1 MSSKFS
7 LENDVG
13 GKLTLKNFD
22 TMHLK
27 IQLSIQSA
35 YPYAGR
41 ILSKREE
48 IIHARPDAPYELV
61 RGSPEEML
69 FQAEIKEYVYIGTQ
83 YKLQKVSIAIDI
95 QRILDDELKRLMD
108 LNADYCSA
116 RDSDPPDPIE
126 MWKAILERVAS
137 GVHFTYSHFLLQFK
151 KIVNV
156 HMPEKESLAT
166 YRFHFAEELSKSDVM
181 AKKLGIA
188 EDEFKANAVFQ
199 KLFAG
204 LFVEG
209 LSSRFDPLRKDLRS
223 DTMSNVKYP
232 TNMGEAVVL
241 AEKYDGL
248 KGEVLTAKDSQN
260 EIVGSVSTHGKKGK
274 KEDTPLTTPV
284 ASANSDKK
292 KKKGKKDKKSAAE
305 QPQQQPATKAENNG
319 KKNDSGHYTDPTKP
333 PPKPWAGMKY
343 CGRHKRWCKHST
355 EECTLDVEKVNICFE
370 SEEELATWPGW
381 DHI

>member
-1 MSSKFS
+1 MSSSKFN
-7 LENDVG
+7 LESDVG

-41 ILSKREE
+41 ILSKRGE
-48 IIHARPDAPYELV
+48 IVHAKPTAPAELV
-61 RGSPEEML
+61 RGSAEEML
-69 FQAEIKEYVYIGTQ
+69 FQAEIKEYVNIGTQ
-83 YKLQKVSIAIDI
+83 YKFQKASIAIDI

-108 LNADYCSA
+108 LNADYCNA

-151 KIVNV
+151 RIVNA
-156 HMPEKESLAT
+156 HMSEKESLAT
-166 YRFHFAEELSKSDVM
+166 YRFHYAEELSKSDVM

-188 EDEFKANAVFQ
+188 DEDFKTNAVFQ

-204 LFVEG
+204 NFVEG

-232 TNMGEAVVL
+232 KDMGEAVVL

-248 KGEVLTAKDSQN
+248 KGEALTAKDSQN

-274 KEDTPLTTPV
+274 EDAPLTAPV
-284 ASANSDKK
+284 APANSDKK
-292 KKKGKKDKKSAAE
+292 KKKGKKGKAAAAE
-305 QPQQQPATKAENNG
+305 QSQPATKAENHG
-319 KKNDSGHYTDPTKP
+319 KKNDSGHYTDPAKP

-370 SEEELATWPGW
+370 SEEELTTWPGW